1 LSKDVKLND
10 AGREKTMTIQIDL
23 HGRAMLLRQRLS
35 RAALSAHLRA
45 RPRFPRRL
53 VRALLRTGEQ
63 GSALVEFA
71 LILPMLMLLTTG
83 VLVFGVAMNNYIQLT
98 NAVSIGARTL
108 AVSAQLTTDPCATA
122 YTAITNAAPNLNS
135 SNFTFTYVLN
145 GTTYTGATCNSSSV
159 STGAAG
165 NLSSGA
171 TATVT
176 ATYPLNLS
184 VYGKVFSK
192 NGAVLS
198 STSTELVQ

>member
-1 LSKDVKLND
+1 MPS
-10 AGREKTMTIQIDL
+10 RRRSI
-23 HGRAMLLRQRLS
+23 

-53 VRALLRTGEQ
+53 VRALLRAGEE

-71 LILPMLMLLTTG
+71 LILPMLLLLTTG
-83 VLVFGVAMNNYIQLT
+83 IFVFGVAMNNYMQLT

-108 AVSAQLTTDPCATA
+108 AVSAQLTLDPCATA
-122 YTAITNAAPNLNS
+122 YTAITNAAPNMTAA
-135 SNFTFTYVLN
+135 NFNFSYVLN
-145 GTTYTGATCNSSSV
+145 GTTYTGTTCSSASV

-165 NLSSGA
+165 NLSSGS

-184 VYGKVFSK
+184 VFGKVFSQS
-192 NGAVLS
+192 NAVLS